1 MTRGGMRR
9 YLVIALAVAVLA
21 VFGAI
26 YFVLDPAQ
34 STVFPRCT
42 FLSLT
47 GYKCPGCG
55 SQRAI
60 HALLHG
66 DVVTAVGYNAML
78 VVSIP
83 WLALCIYAES
93 QRTRNPRLY
102 TRLNAPL
109 LIWLFLAMVVMWWL
123 LRNIF
128 NW

>member
-1 MTRGGMRR
+1 MRR
-9 YLVIALAVAVLA
+9 CLIIILALAALL
-21 VFGAI
+21 VFGFI
-26 YFVLDPAQ
+26 YYALDPSQ
-34 STVFPRCT
+34 SGVFPQCT
-42 FLSLT
+42 FLRLT

-66 DVVTAVGYNAML
+66 DLASAFKFNAML
-78 VVSIP
+78 MIAVP
-83 WLALCIYAES
+83 WVAVCLYAES

-109 LIWLFLAMVVMWWL
+109 LIWLFLAMVLAWWL

>member
-1 MTRGGMRR
+1 MRR
-9 YLVIALAVAVLA
+9 TLVIGLVIAALVV
-21 VFGAI
+21 VGFI
-26 YFVLDPAQ
+26 YFALDP
-34 STVFPRCT
+34 SESDLFPRCV

-66 DVVTAVGYNAML
+66 DVAAAFGYNALML
-78 VVSIP
+78 VSIP
-83 WLALCIYAES
+83 WIALCLYAEA

-102 TRLNAPL
+102 VRLNAPL
-109 LIWLFLAMVVMWWL
+109 LIWLFLAMVLIWWL

>member
-1 MTRGGMRR
+1 MRR
-9 YLVIALAVAVLA
+9 SLIIILVIAAVLI
-21 VFGAI
+21 FGFIYYAI
-26 YFVLDPAQ
+26 DPAV

-60 HALLHG
+60 HALMHG
-66 DVVTAVGYNAML
+66 DIVGAFKYNALLL
-78 VVSIP
+78 VAIP
-83 WLALCIYAES
+83 WIALCLFAEVR
-93 QRTRNPRLY
+93 RTRNPRMY
-102 TRLNAPL
+102 SRINAPL
-109 LIWLFLAMVVMWWL
+109 LMWLFLALVVLWWL

>member
-1 MTRGGMRR
+1 MRR
-9 YLVIALAVAVLA
+9 TLVIALVVAVLL
-21 VFGAI
+21 VLGFI
-26 YFVLDPAQ
+26 YYALDPTA
-34 STVFPRCT
+34 SAVFPRCT

-66 DVVTAVGYNAML
+66 DVVGAFRYNALLL
-78 VVSIP
+78 VAIP
-83 WLALCIYAES
+83 WIALCLYAEG
-93 QRTRNPRLY
+93 QRIRNSRLY
-102 TRLNAPL
+102 ARLNAPL
-109 LIWLFLAMVVMWWL
+109 LIWLFLAILLLWWL

>member
-1 MTRGGMRR
+1 MRR
-9 YLVIALAVAVLA
+9 TLVIALVVAVLL
-21 VFGAI
+21 VLGFI
-26 YFVLDPAQ
+26 YYALDPTA
-34 STVFPRCT
+34 SAVFPRCT

-66 DVVTAVGYNAML
+66 DVVGVFRYNALLL
-78 VVSIP
+78 VAIP
-83 WLALCIYAES
+83 WIALCLYAEG
-93 QRTRNPRLY
+93 QRIRNPRLY
-102 TRLNAPL
+102 ARLNAPL
-109 LIWLFLAMVVMWWL
+109 LIWLFLAILLLWWL

>member
-1 MTRGGMRR
+1 MRR
-9 YLVIALAVAVLA
+9 TLVIALVVAVLL
-21 VFGAI
+21 VLG
-26 YFVLDPAQ
+26 FVYYALDPTTSA
-34 STVFPRCT
+34 VFPRCT

-66 DVVTAVGYNAML
+66 DVVSAFRYNALLL
-78 VVSIP
+78 VAIP
-83 WLALCIYAES
+83 WIALCLYAEG
-93 QRTRNPRLY
+93 QRIRNPRLY
-102 TRLNAPL
+102 ARLNAPL
-109 LIWLFLAMVVMWWL
+109 LIWLFLAILLLWWL